1 MPFRVRGKTIQK
13 KVKGRWR
20 VMVHN
25 KSHQKAL
32 AELRYL
38 KWKYP
43 EG

>member
-13 KVKGRWR
+13 KVKGRWKT
-20 VMVHN
+20 VVHN

-32 AELRYL
+32 NELRFL
-38 KWKYP
+38 KVKYP